1 MNSGNWSPR
10 GLLCTL
16 LSLKKDMWG
25 SNTHQKQGRRK
36 SSAEQHPGVEML
48 SSKKTGSTSGERA
61 WGFELRSSRTLTHL
75 IAQDAPIAQ
84 GLCLQDLGLPG
95 TSKYGGNAE

>member
-48 SSKKTGSTSGERA
+48 SSKKPDPQVGSGPGA
-61 WGFELRSSRTLTHL
+61 SSSEAPEHSL
-75 IAQDAPIAQ
+75 I
-84 GLCLQDLGLPG
+84 
-95 TSKYGGNAE
+95 